1 VAELEPDAALGKRVR
16 NMGLFT
22 GLYHSDTLGQVGD
35 WMVGVYTG
43 HSHYDGVS
51 PETAFEAFDA
61 ALGAARKG
69 ET

>member
-1 VAELEPDAALGKRVR
+1 
-16 NMGLFT
+16 MGLFT

-69 ET
+69 EL